1 MRFPARGF
9 SSASGRQAA
18 SNAALSEA
26 SAESS
31 ALSAAA
37 TPKASVDWVVLA
49 VWDEDDEDDEDGGS
63 VDWDGIPPP
72 W

>member
-1 MRFPARGF
+1 V
-9 SSASGRQAA
+9 
-18 SNAALSEA
+18 SEA
-26 SAESS
+26 SVVSS

-49 VWDEDDEDDEDGGS
+49 VWDEDDEDDEEDGS
-63 VDWDGIPPP
+63 VDWGGVPPP